1 MINIVAKRYYIENG
15 HEMKENLLRQVIQ
28 ASFPPFLLT
37 TVAEDELLNNV
48 KASFNASTRVQE
60 RCDSQVVKQDIVRY
74 AAANWFRE
82 FSRTFDGFV
91 SSGPKLPKIS
101 VRLAFNSQ
109 EC

>member
-48 KASFNASTRVQE
+48 KASFNAVSF
-60 RCDSQVVKQDIVRY
+60 Y
-74 AAANWFRE
+74 ARWN
-82 FSRTFDGFV
+82 
-91 SSGPKLPKIS
+91 I
-101 VRLAFNSQ
+101 
-109 EC
+109 